1 MSQEK
6 FLLLSF
12 FLLLYKQFIL
22 TSKQGTWH
30 NNYTFPVYLVSC
42 LQCSDF
48 WGDGV
53 THFDEAPTYPTL
65 LVDREMVLLRSR
77 FSIRFDSLSTAPWNF
92 AENSHSQHWRRH
104 SAEWETLVKMSSK
117 TPIFKSS
124 TPSTP
129 SSILGQ
135 MSYFNFLG
143 YSFFSS
149 LLFLYSH
156 FYYLFLYLDIYFLKA
171 LFVFPYPVPFPYHLF
186 GCSLARLSAFLAMLS
201 ICTNEL
207 CSILRFLRTRKP
219 LLSHFSLI

>member
-42 LQCSDF
+42 LQYSDF

-104 SAEWETLVKMSSK
+104 PAEWETLVKCRQRRPSSK
-117 TPIFKSS
+117 AQLLQHRQAYLGRCLTLIFLVIPFFRLYFSC
-124 TPSTP
+124 TLI
-129 SSILGQ
+129 SI
-135 MSYFNFLG
+135 
-143 YSFFSS
+143 
-149 LLFLYSH
+149 
-156 FYYLFLYLDIYFLKA
+156 IYF
-171 LFVFPYPVPFPYHLF
+171 F
-186 GCSLARLSAFLAMLS
+186 
-201 ICTNEL
+201 I
-207 CSILRFLRTRKP
+207 
-219 LLSHFSLI
+219 